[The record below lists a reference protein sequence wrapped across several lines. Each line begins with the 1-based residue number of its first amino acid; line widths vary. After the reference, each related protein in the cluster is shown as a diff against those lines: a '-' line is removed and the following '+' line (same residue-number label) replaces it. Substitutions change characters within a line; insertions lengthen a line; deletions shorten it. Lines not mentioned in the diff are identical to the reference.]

1 MFGGVDKVDRRGR
14 KVNQT
19 SSEDLRKYYELD
31 GRCLYDRWG
40 CCTTPSESNFMCCIL
55 FEFFSFFFQVSTRKS

>member
-1 MFGGVDKVDRRGR
+1 VNLLGCALLGGVDKVDRRGR

-31 GRCLYDRWG
+31 GRCHWVVVPVRVKYWSK
-40 CCTTPSESNFMCCIL
+40 CMSEK
-55 FEFFSFFFQVSTRKS
+55 T